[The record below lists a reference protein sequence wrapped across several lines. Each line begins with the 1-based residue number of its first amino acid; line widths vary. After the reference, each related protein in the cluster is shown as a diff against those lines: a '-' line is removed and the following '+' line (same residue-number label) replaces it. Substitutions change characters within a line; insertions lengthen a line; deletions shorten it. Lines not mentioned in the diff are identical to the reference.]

1 MQRSPGLGDTLGG
14 MVLRRRP
21 QVATVSLLE
30 IQTEALVYDFV
41 RARDDY
47 GLVNTQIRNRLRSD
61 LLRGLQM
68 SVTHDLF
75 RTSTDSLGSEQR
87 SFAPHLREL
96 RTSFSIN
103 GNSWLFRVLRL
114 GSSDTVPTQRNDAA
128 LQEGDPNQAGP
139 AVDRTE
145 SEYGLVGTS
154 RRTAEGAPRGAVGAW
169 NASLDYSML
178 RPRAGT
184 GGTENQMLTGNLSF
198 QPTENWTLRWTTGYS
213 FTVSE
218 FSNHVL
224 TLTRTLHDW
233 DANFDFVKAQNG
245 NFSFQFRVHLRANP
259 DVKLDY
265 SQNEVRG
272 LQRN

>member
-1 MQRSPGLGDTLGG
+1 
-14 MVLRRRP
+14 
-21 QVATVSLLE
+21 
-30 IQTEALVYDFV
+30 
-41 RARDDY
+41 
-47 GLVNTQIRNRLRSD
+47 
-61 LLRGLQM
+61 
-68 SVTHDLF
+68 
-75 RTSTDSLGSEQR
+75 
-87 SFAPHLREL
+87 
-96 RTSFSIN
+96 
-103 GNSWLFRVLRL
+103 VLRL

-154 RRTAEGAPRGAVGAW
+154 RRTAEGAPRGAVGTW

-184 GGTENQMLTGNLSF
+184 GGTENQMLRGNVSF